1 MVKTGSAGWYATH
14 VSKPFVILLIMAL
27 KQFNHESS
35 VKERCIP
42 AGIMTFW
49 RLRKL
54 GNVGHPH

>member
-35 VKERCIP
+35 VKERRNP
-42 AGIMTFW
+42 S
-49 RLRKL
+49 
-54 GNVGHPH
+54 GNYDILEIKETR